1 MRSAEKKK
9 PSRFVDTKSDVK
21 KKYIQ
26 HEREFNRLY
35 KVRVRSGRTEAEH
48 EYELINNL
56 LCMRRLRRSLTDE
69 EYVSDKVRAKEGMRL
84 ARENG
89 FKR

>member
-1 MRSAEKKK
+1 M
-9 PSRFVDTKSDVK
+9 
-21 KKYIQ
+21 
-26 HEREFNRLY
+26 
-35 KVRVRSGRTEAEH
+35 RVRSGRTEAEH

-69 EYVSDKVRAKEGMRL
+69 EYVSGKVRFKEGLRL

-89 FKR
+89 FKMERW